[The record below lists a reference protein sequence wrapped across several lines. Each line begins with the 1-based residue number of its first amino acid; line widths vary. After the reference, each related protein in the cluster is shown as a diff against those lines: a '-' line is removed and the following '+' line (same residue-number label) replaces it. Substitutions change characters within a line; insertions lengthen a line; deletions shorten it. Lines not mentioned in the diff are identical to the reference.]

1 MIKAKDLAAFVVL
14 MDAARNTYYSLL
26 DQAREHELNTI
37 DAVTP
42 ANDKHRAALSK
53 KRKYCIN
60 KREKIAKDFERDM
73 VGLID
78 KLKLSDDAHNEC
90 IEAGV
95 DMVSDLMD
103 KTFYSKD
110 GMPHQKTGAYLLEQM
125 KQKMFEEVDT
135 DGNNV
140 ALNVGEV
147 RIFVDAEV
155 WKHEKGS
162 CKGVEVRM
170 VNGVKKVCL

>member
-26 DQAREHELNTI
+26 DQARAHELKTI
-37 DAVTP
+37 DAVVP
-42 ANDKHRAALSK
+42 ANEKHRAALSK

-73 VGLID
+73 V
-78 KLKLSDDAHNEC
+78 
-90 IEAGV
+90 
-95 DMVSDLMD
+95 SDLMED

-125 KQKMFEEVDT
+125 KQKMFEEVDQ

-147 RIFVDAEV
+147 RIFVDAEA
-155 WKHEKGS
+155 
-162 CKGVEVRM
+162 
-170 VNGVKKVCL
+170 KKVCL